1 MSKNLL
7 ERLSAVALAVPIAF
21 AYPSISVSATEGET
35 TQPVH
40 ANAGETKSFEGNVSV
55 VDYGAAVEA
64 NGEGAKAAVEGNVV
78 ENIKEI
84 YAGNGAEAKNGGEV
98 TITGDVSAISEK
110 ENGYVTGAN
119 AQTGGEVTINGNVSS
134 DNRGVYAYDK
144 GEVTVEGNVDA
155 KSNGVE
161 SAKESTV
168 EVKGSVNVE
177 GKESKYTSDG
187 KEYTSTSGS
196 GISVNEKSKVTVNG
210 DVNSL
215 TSGISAG
222 GGSEAKVEGNVTATG
237 SIYEAENYKSNG
249 SSGVSAYNE
258 GTKVE
263 VGGNVSALS
272 TGVVAGSGSNVTVE
286 GNVTA
291 SGGTTVRDGNET
303 KSGTGLAVSGDDTK
317 ATVGGNVTGYS
328 TGTSIQMAADNKT
341 EITVKGD
348 VIASSEDGVAL
359 SVTPEIIWS
368 PYDDQGHRTGQSKQY
383 SDAEEFQKSLPEIT
397 VHALTGTTPI
407 KVLGYSDEKSA
418 EYEKAVAETIN
429 YIIKYTEGVSNI
441 EATKKDDLYTT
452 KLNQE
457 FSFTVSDGYDISLDS
472 SILSVKQENGK
483 YIVTLNNV
491 QGGINLNAIKRA
503 IEQAT
508 GQEVEVQ
515 VNPNAQPV
523 PEAGMENPSQPPAT
537 ALYVAPANSSG
548 VAAAAVAVEGAKAPS
563 RAVTLNIEQLTP
575 VQFQGA
581 IINNIDATP
590 AGTSLRVETNK
601 PACFDRNMLNA
612 FAKKATV
619 DMEVIFTYNGQK
631 LRVVIPAGYDITKLL
646 DENGYCGF
654 LRLAA
659 ILGANTL

>member
-7 ERLSAVALAVPIAF
+7 VRLSAVALAVPIAF

-155 KSNGVE
+155 KSSGVE
-161 SAKESTV
+161 SEKESTV
-168 EVKGSVNVE
+168 EVKGSVNIE

-215 TSGISAG
+215 TSGISAS
-222 GGSEAKVEGNVTATG
+222 GGSEAK
-237 SIYEAENYKSNG
+237 
-249 SSGVSAYNE
+249 
-258 GTKVE
+258 
-263 VGGNVSALS
+263 
-272 TGVVAGSGSNVTVE
+272 VE

-317 ATVGGNVTGYS
+317 VTVGGNVTGYS
-328 TGTSIQMAADNKT
+328 TGASIQMAADNKT